1 MEIKN
6 VPEGLSLPI
15 YSITYCIFSHAING
29 AIEGYDVMAEI
40 YFEKVLFVDN
50 RRPKEVKKGILELIN
65 THEWIQIMDCRFI
78 NNYGSMITGSVLNIQ
93 KAAEVMFSNF
103 TLINKWYNGKDFS
116 PLKVVNTTIIVQPI
130 GYPTIIFFLYCP
142 PSTSIDFFSKINT
155 FEYYCLPFK
164 SFQYSTQNQYVTID
178 FNPKTFQTTFL
189 KVVPPKFVCP
199 WQAVCTTRGV
209 QSKGNFW
216 GYLGNRSNE
225 EMAFFSCP
233 SFFCCEQIETCQS
246 FDRCRHGRV
255 GRLCGR
261 CPSNHSMSLFNQYSC
276 FNIQDSDCSNS
287 IFWIL
292 TIFLSALVIITVAY
306 SDKIFLFLNHLE
318 QRQDS
323 IKITTKGYRVLKD
336 LDHPNRVGEL
346 TPTEILDD
354 SNGDGNKDI
363 NINENNLTN
372 SIAERNS
379 SNEVPHL
386 RSIYGSIEK
395 TEHNNSNEP
404 PNNIRN
410 TEHNNTNE
418 PPKNIRNAEQN
429 NSNEPARNIG
439 NAEQNNSNEQRHSEH
454 YQADELQ
461 LCLTNEPPT
470 EPNKP
475 RASWQGMMVILFYF
489 YPAVGLLLTN
499 NSVSTSP
506 KKLILT
512 EMISSFFSVKLQTP
526 SISVD
531 GCLIENTG
539 GGMFQVESLKASI
552 LFVSLFML
560 LIALS
565 AGIFYRKLRRA
576 NLFSNDNHR
585 NNNET
590 VNPKKNENHRNN
602 HDNTDWNQV
611 FADANFK
618 PSFELRIKISY
629 TRLLCYGYTTTTVWL
644 LNYVHCISIGN
655 V

>member
-1 MEIKN
+1 
-6 VPEGLSLPI
+6 
-15 YSITYCIFSHAING
+15 
-29 AIEGYDVMAEI
+29 
-40 YFEKVLFVDN
+40 
-50 RRPKEVKKGILELIN
+50 
-65 THEWIQIMDCRFI
+65 
-78 NNYGSMITGSVLNIQ
+78 MITGSVLNIQ
-93 KAAEVMFSNF
+93 IAGYVMFSNF
-103 TLINKWYNGKDFS
+103 TLINEWYSGEDFS
-116 PLKVVNTTIIVQPI
+116 PLKVVNTTLEVHPI

-142 PSTSIDFFSKINT
+142 PSTSIDFFSKIYT

-178 FNPKTFQTTFL
+178 FNPKTVQTTFL

-216 GYLGNRSNE
+216 GYLGNRSNKE
-225 EMAFFSCP
+225 ISFFSCP

-246 FDRCRHGRV
+246 FDTCRHGRV

-306 SDKIFLFLNHLE
+306 SDKTFLFLNHLE

-323 IKITTKGYRVLKD
+323 IKITTKGYRVLKY

-354 SNGDGNKDI
+354 NNGDGNKDI

-379 SNEVPHL
+379 SNEAPHL
-386 RSIYGSIEK
+386 RSVYGSIEK

-404 PNNIRN
+404 PKNIRN

-418 PPKNIRNAEQN
+418 PPKNIRNAERN

-439 NAEQNNSNEQRHSEH
+439 NAVQNNSNEQRHSEP
-454 YQADELQ
+454 YQADNLQ
-461 LCLTNEPPT
+461 SYLTNEPPT

-475 RASWQGMMVILFYF
+475 RASW
-489 YPAVGLLLTN
+489 
-499 NSVSTSP
+499 
-506 KKLILT
+506 
-512 EMISSFFSVKLQTP
+512 
-526 SISVD
+526 
-531 GCLIENTG
+531 
-539 GGMFQVESLKASI
+539 
-552 LFVSLFML
+552 
-560 LIALS
+560 
-565 AGIFYRKLRRA
+565 
-576 NLFSNDNHR
+576 
-585 NNNET
+585 
-590 VNPKKNENHRNN
+590 
-602 HDNTDWNQV
+602 
-611 FADANFK
+611 
-618 PSFELRIKISY
+618 
-629 TRLLCYGYTTTTVWL
+629 
-644 LNYVHCISIGN
+644 
-655 V
+655 